1 MLTTAQLQQLK
12 RINISIDGPKTQE
25 RVEALWKTAPTEQK
39 QAILD
44 LASVIAATVYR
55 AYRTGSIS
63 IKLVISFAQT
73 LMINPFYLTGE
84 VDEPGE
90 FSDGSLRE
98 LLLKY
103 KYNKIVAE
111 AGLKR
116 SYKRNEIV
124 DIAADAPKE
133 TEVAEPEAEEASQPA
148 PQAPVSAEL
157 TIEEIYVLLQRV
169 MIKSKAGI
177 PTAKDQLE
185 QVKQILLS

>member
-1 MLTTAQLQQLK
+1 MLGPAQIEQLK
-12 RINISIDGPKTQE
+12 RTNISVDGPKTQE
-25 RVEALWKTAPTEQK
+25 RVEALWKAASAEKK

-44 LASVIAATVYR
+44 LAGVIAATVYR

-63 IKLVISFAQT
+63 IKLAISIAQT
-73 LMINPFYLTGE
+73 LNINPSYLTGE
-84 VDEPGE
+84 VDGPGE
-90 FSDGSLRE
+90 FSDGLLRE
-98 LLLKY
+98 LLLKH
-103 KYNKIVAE
+103 KYNRIVAE

-116 SYKRNEIV
+116 SYKRHET
-124 DIAADAPKE
+124 AEEPADAPTE
-133 TEVAEPEAEEASQPA
+133 TEVAEPEAKEASQPA

-185 QVKQILLS
+185 QVKLILLS

>member
-1 MLTTAQLQQLK
+1 MLGPALIEQLK
-12 RINISIDGPKTQE
+12 RTNISIDGPKTQE
-25 RVEALWKTAPTEQK
+25 RVEALWKAAPAEKK

-44 LASVIAATVYR
+44 LAGVIAATVYR

-63 IKLVISFAQT
+63 IKLVVSFAQT
-73 LMINPFYLTGE
+73 LNINPFYLTGE

-90 FSDGSLRE
+90 FSDGLLRE
-98 LLLKY
+98 LLMKH
-103 KYNKIVAE
+103 KYNRVVAE

-116 SYKRNEIV
+116 TYKRHETVEEPTTVPAETEIV
-124 DIAADAPKE
+124 
-133 TEVAEPEAEEASQPA
+133 EPEEPPLSD
-148 PQAPVSAEL
+148 PQAPDNAEL

-177 PTAKDQLE
+177 PTAKGQLE